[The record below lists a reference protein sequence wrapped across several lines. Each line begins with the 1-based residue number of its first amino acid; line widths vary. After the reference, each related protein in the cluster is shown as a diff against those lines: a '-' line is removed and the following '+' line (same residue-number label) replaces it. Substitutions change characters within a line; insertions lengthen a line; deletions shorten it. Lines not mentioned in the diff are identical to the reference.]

1 MRYPILT
8 LSKVDFVHYKHLR
21 KKKVRFYT
29 KKSIT
34 TIIKTWLLADAA
46 PSEAPLYQT
55 LNVIEDQ
62 PLLKIK
68 STSLLHGAVMLFE
81 GEM

>member
-1 MRYPILT
+1 M
-8 LSKVDFVHYKHLR
+8 LSKVDFVHYKHPR
-21 KKKVRFYT
+21 KKKVRFYR
-29 KKSIT
+29 KWSI